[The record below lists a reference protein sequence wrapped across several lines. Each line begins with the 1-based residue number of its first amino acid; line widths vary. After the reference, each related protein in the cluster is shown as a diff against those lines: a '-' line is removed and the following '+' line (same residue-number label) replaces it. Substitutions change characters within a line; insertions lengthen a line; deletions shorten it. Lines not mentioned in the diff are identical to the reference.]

1 MKFIKLFEAFE
12 STILSK
18 TLNYVKGESKSKFL
32 DGVKAICNKYDFP
45 ENKLNDSFFQYLP
58 YNKALNYRLEKG
70 EKGNQ
75 VDCKAKSVDVFGDKG
90 VEGECR
96 AGKLPKKWGAGSR
109 RVDCPVCKGT
119 GKTGEPDSADKL
131 LPQNI
136 FKFWFDETG
145 KYVTTTYNYIKDETK
160 VDKPDDTIKLIWCYY
175 GSRGIDK
182 PGFDKSGY
190 KVVILSEIPHLTP
203 ATLYFD
209 RRQWEQGT
217 GTPGYFWREGQN
229 THYFIHNGGPSGGAP
244 NDTEWRNYGRK
255 SWSLGGGDSYV
266 VTTGNLSDIQ
276 KTKEVELK
284 FSKSR
289 TTGKTMF
296 DEYGISDVKKTLADS
311 KFAITLDI
319 DKLLGTEFIK
329 KSDTIKDR
337 TEFKKDVIGG
347 EFGIKDADIK
357 KQNMDRYISKLSDV
371 SGDKLD
377 ISNFDNYFFRILGF
391 KNIIF
396 KIINSG
402 NDPRYRISKNLEDIL
417 NMNIKL
423 VKAVN
428 KAKAKRGEYVEPKDE
443 VSLLSNSLKSYF
455 KREMDVNRK
464 NIDNLKQVESRCD
477 EKHLV
482 LLRSVE
488 EISNVIYQKLK
499 SLGKL
504 ESVDDAEILVE
515 KIKTIENLI
524 WNKRYEWSNFRIN
537 SISAIPGV
545 PLATKSPDEIKRIC
559 NALKNVIEK
568 V

>member
-12 STILSK
+12 STLLSK
-18 TLNYVKGESKSKFL
+18 TLNYVSGESKEKFL
-32 DGVKAICNKYDFP
+32 NAVSAICNKYDFP
-45 ENKLNDSFFQYLP
+45 DSRLNDSFFQYLP
-58 YNKALNYRLEKG
+58 YTKALKYRLEKG

-90 VEGECR
+90 VADGECR
-96 AGKLPKKWGAGSR
+96 AGKLPKKWGTGSR
-109 RVDCPVCKGT
+109 RVECPVCKGT

-160 VDKPDDTIKLIWCYY
+160 VEKPDETVKLIWCYD
-175 GSRGIDK
+175 GPRGIDK

-190 KVVILSEIPHLTP
+190 KVVLLSEIPHLTP
-203 ATLYFD
+203 GTLYFD
-209 RRQWEQGT
+209 RRQWLQGT
-217 GTPGYFWREGQN
+217 GTPGYVWRTVGA
-229 THYFIHNGGPSGGAP
+229 YFIHNGGPSGGAP
-244 NDTEWRNYGRK
+244 NGNEWRDYGRK

-266 VTTGNLSDIQ
+266 ITTGNISDIQ

-296 DEYGISDVKKTLADS
+296 DEYGISDFKKTLADA

-319 DKLLGTEFIK
+319 DKLLETEFIK
-329 KSDTIKDR
+329 KSDTIKTR
-337 TEFKKDVIGG
+337 TGLKKDVIGG
-347 EFGIKDADIK
+347 KFGIKDVDIK

-391 KNIIF
+391 KNILF

-402 NDPRYRISKNLEDIL
+402 SDPRYRISKNLEDIL

-423 VKAVN
+423 VKAIN

-464 NIDNLKQVESRCD
+464 NIDHLKAVESRCD

-482 LLRSVE
+482 LLRSIE
-488 EISNVIYQKLK
+488 EISNVIYKKLK
-499 SLGKL
+499 SFGKL

-524 WNKRYEWSNFRIN
+524 WNKRYEWANFRIN
-537 SISAIPGV
+537 SISSIPGV

>member
-12 STILSK
+12 STLLSK

-32 DGVKAICNKYDFP
+32 DGVKSICDKYDFP
-45 ENKLNDSFFQYLP
+45 ENKLNDSFFEYLP
-58 YNKALNYRLEKG
+58 YSKALNYRVVKG
-70 EKGNQ
+70 VKGSQ

-90 VEGECR
+90 IVDGECR
-96 AGKLPKKWGAGSR
+96 AGKLPKKWGTGSR
-109 RVDCPVCKGT
+109 RVECPTCKGT
-119 GKTGEPDSADKL
+119 GKIGEPDGSDKL
-131 LPQNI
+131 LPQDV

-145 KYVTTTYNYIKDETK
+145 KYVSTTYNYIKDEESINK
-160 VDKPDDTIKLIWCYY
+160 NKEVFIQKYWCYN
-175 GSRGIDK
+175 GD
-182 PGFDKSGY
+182 
-190 KVVILSEIPHLTP
+190 ILDDYEFIRYNNVTHLTP
-203 ATLYFD
+203 CTMYFD
-209 RRQWEQGT
+209 RREWADKR
-217 GTPGYFWREGQN
+217 GTPGFLWQGR
-229 THYFIHNGGPSGGAP
+229 HFIHNNANKDGSTP
-244 NDTEWRNYGRK
+244 DDREWKNYGQK
-255 SWSLGGGDSYV
+255 SWSVGGGDGYMLLF
-266 VTTGNLSDIQ
+266 GD
-276 KTKEVELK
+276 VENQNSQMIIN
-284 FSKSR
+284 FEKSR
-289 TTGKTMF
+289 TTGKTNLREERVGEDRF
-296 DEYGISDVKKTLADS
+296 KKTLAEA
-311 KFAITLDI
+311 KFAIVLDVT
-319 DKLLGTEFIK
+319 KLQSTEFTK
-329 KSDTIKDR
+329 KSTTIKDR

-377 ISNFDNYFFRILGF
+377 ISNFDTYFFRILGF
-391 KNIIF
+391 KNILF

-423 VKAVN
+423 VKAIN

-545 PLATKSPDEIKRIC
+545 PLATKSPEEIRRIC

>member
-12 STILSK
+12 STLLSK

-45 ENKLNDSFFQYLP
+45 ENKLNDSFFEYLP
-58 YNKALNYRLEKG
+58 YSKALNYRLEKG
-70 EKGNQ
+70 KKGNQ
-75 VDCKAKSVDVFGDKG
+75 VDCKAKSLEVFGDKG

-96 AGKLPKKWGAGSR
+96 AGKLPKKWGTGSR
-109 RVDCPVCKGT
+109 RVECPTCKGT
-119 GKTGEPDSADKL
+119 GKTGEPDSDDKL
-131 LPQNI
+131 LPQDV

-145 KYVTTTYNYIKDETK
+145 KYVSTTYNYVKDEESINK
-160 VDKPDDTIKLIWCYY
+160 NKEVIQQYWCYT
-175 GSRGIDK
+175 GDILD
-182 PGFDKSGY
+182 GY
-190 KVVILSEIPHLTP
+190 QFIRYNDVPHLTP
-203 ATLYFD
+203 CTMYFD
-209 RRQWEQGT
+209 RRDWDSKR
-217 GTPGYFWREGQN
+217 GTPGFLWLGR
-229 THYFIHNGGPSGGAP
+229 YFIHNNANKDGITPDGR
-244 NDTEWRNYGRK
+244 EWKNYGQK
-255 SWSLGGGDSYV
+255 SWSVGGGDSYILLF
-266 VTTGNLSDIQ
+266 GESEKQNS
-276 KTKEVELK
+276 EVLITIE
-284 FSKSR
+284 KSR
-289 TTGKTMF
+289 TTGKTTF
-296 DEYGISDVKKTLADS
+296 KQESVGDDTFKKNLADA
-311 KFAITLDI
+311 KFAIVLDVT
-319 DKLLGTEFIK
+319 KLQSTEFTK
-329 KSDTIKDR
+329 KSTTIKTR

-347 EFGIKDADIK
+347 EFGIKDVDIK

-423 VKAVN
+423 VKAIN
-428 KAKAKRGEYVEPKDE
+428 KAKSKRGEYVEPKDE
-443 VSLLSNSLKSYF
+443 VALLSNSLKSYF

-464 NIDNLKQVESRCD
+464 NIDHLKALESRCD

-482 LLRSVE
+482 LLRSIE
-488 EISNVIYQKLK
+488 EISNTIYQKLK
-499 SLGKL
+499 SFGKL

-524 WNKRYEWSNFRIN
+524 WNKRYEWANIRIN
-537 SISAIPGV
+537 AISAISGV
-545 PLATKSPDEIKRIC
+545 PLATKSPEEIRRIC

>member
-18 TLNYVKGESKSKFL
+18 TLNYVSGESKEKFL
-32 DGVKAICNKYDFP
+32 NAVGAICNKYDFP
-45 ENKLNDSFFQYLP
+45 DSKLNDSFFQYLP
-58 YNKALNYRLEKG
+58 YSKALNYRLEKG

-75 VDCKAKSVDVFGDKG
+75 VDCKAKSLEVFGDKG
-90 VEGECR
+90 VDGECR
-96 AGKLPKKWGAGSR
+96 AGKLPKKWGTGSR
-109 RVDCPVCKGT
+109 RVECPVCKGT
-119 GKTGEPDSADKL
+119 GKTGEPDSDDKL

-160 VDKPDDTIKLIWCYY
+160 VEKPDDTVKLIWCYD
-175 GSRGIDK
+175 GPRGIDK

-190 KVVILSEIPHLTP
+190 KVVLLSEIPHLTP

-209 RRQWEQGT
+209 RRQWLQGT
-217 GTPGYFWREGQN
+217 GTPGYVWRTPGA
-229 THYFIHNGGPSGGAP
+229 YFIHNGGPSGGAP
-244 NDTEWRNYGRK
+244 NGNEWRDYGRK

-266 VTTGNLSDIQ
+266 ITTGNLSDIQ

-296 DEYGISDVKKTLADS
+296 DEYGISDVKKTLADA

-319 DKLLGTEFIK
+319 DKLIETEFIK
-329 KSDTIKDR
+329 KSDTIKNR
-337 TEFKKDVIGG
+337 TVLKKDVIGG
-347 EFGIKDADIK
+347 KFGIKDVDIK

-391 KNIIF
+391 KNILF

-423 VKAVN
+423 VKAIN

-464 NIDNLKQVESRCD
+464 NIDHLKAVESRCD

-482 LLRSVE
+482 LLRSIE
-488 EISNVIYQKLK
+488 EISNTIYQKLK

-524 WNKRYEWSNFRIN
+524 WNKRYEWANFRIN
-537 SISAIPGV
+537 SISAISSV
-545 PLATKSPDEIKRIC
+545 PLATKSLEEIRRIC

>member
-18 TLNYVKGESKSKFL
+18 TLNYVSGESKEKFL
-32 DGVKAICNKYDFP
+32 NAVGAICNKYDFP
-45 ENKLNDSFFQYLP
+45 DSKLNDSFFQYLP
-58 YNKALNYRLEKG
+58 YSKALNYRLEKG
-70 EKGNQ
+70 KKGNQ
-75 VDCKAKSVDVFGDKG
+75 VDCKAKSLEVFGDKG

-96 AGKLPKKWGAGSR
+96 AGKLPKKWGTGSR
-109 RVDCPVCKGT
+109 RVECPTCKGT
-119 GKTGEPDSADKL
+119 GKTGEPDSDDKL
-131 LPQNI
+131 LPQDV

-145 KYVTTTYNYIKDETK
+145 KYVSTTYNYVKDEESINK
-160 VDKPDDTIKLIWCYY
+160 NKEVIQQYWCY
-175 GSRGIDK
+175 
-182 PGFDKSGY
+182 SGD
-190 KVVILSEIPHLTP
+190 ILDGYEFIRLPNLVPHLTP
-203 ATLYFD
+203 CTMYFGRGD
-209 RRQWEQGT
+209 WDNKR
-217 GTPGYFWREGQN
+217 GTPGFLWLGR
-229 THYFIHNGGPSGGAP
+229 YFIHNNPNKDGSAP
-244 NDTEWRNYGRK
+244 DGREWRNHARY
-255 SWSLGGGDSYV
+255 SWSVGG
-266 VTTGNLSDIQ
+266 SDGYILFFGEAEQ
-276 KTKEVELK
+276 QNSEALITIE
-284 FSKSR
+284 KSR
-289 TTGKTMF
+289 TTGKNIIR
-296 DEYGISDVKKTLADS
+296 EQRYGASEIRKNLSDA
-311 KFAITLDI
+311 KFAIVLDVT
-319 DKLLGTEFIK
+319 KLQSTEFTK
-329 KSDTIKDR
+329 KTDTIKTR

-347 EFGIKDADIK
+347 EFGIKDVDIK

-423 VKAVN
+423 VKAIN
-428 KAKAKRGEYVEPKDE
+428 KAKSKRGEYVEPKDE
-443 VSLLSNSLKSYF
+443 VALLSNSLKSYF

-464 NIDNLKQVESRCD
+464 NIDHLKALESRCD

-482 LLRSVE
+482 LLRSIE
-488 EISNVIYQKLK
+488 EISNTIYQKLK

-524 WNKRYEWSNFRIN
+524 WNKRYEWANFRIN
-537 SISAIPGV
+537 SISAISGV
-545 PLATKSPDEIKRIC
+545 PLATKSPEEIRRIC